1 MCTSKKPF
9 HLDNLI
15 ASKFYGWDHHIIYVY
30 VIKNTVDD
38 NNNNN
43 NNKVL
48 ALFTKYIAGFAA
60 EALNYDYTASLEAS

>member
-30 VIKNTVDD
+30 VIKNIVD
-38 NNNNN
+38 NNN